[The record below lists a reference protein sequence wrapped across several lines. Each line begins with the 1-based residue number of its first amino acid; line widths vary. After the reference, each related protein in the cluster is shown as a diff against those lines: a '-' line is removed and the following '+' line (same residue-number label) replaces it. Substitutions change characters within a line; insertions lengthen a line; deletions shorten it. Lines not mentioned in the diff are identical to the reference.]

1 MKILCIIPA
10 RSGSKSLPNKN
21 IRYFNGKPMLCWSI
35 DQAKKCRFIHNM
47 RIIVS
52 TDSEEYSK
60 IAKEA
65 GAEVPFL
72 RPSEISEDLS
82 TDLECFQHALKF
94 LNETEKYIPEIVL
107 HLRPTYPTR
116 CVKDIDDCIEV
127 FIKNIENGYTS
138 LRTVV
143 PIEKSPF
150 KMYTISDSIL
160 KPLFTEDSGIL
171 EPYNMPRQ
179 ILPQAFLHNGCI
191 DIVLTKTVLE
201 GSSVSGSK
209 IYPYLMSESEVKD
222 IDTEKDFK
230 DALEDK

>member
-10 RSGSKSLPNKN
+10 RSGSKSLPHKN
-21 IRYFNGKPMLCWSI
+21 IRDFNGKPMIWWSI
-35 DQAKKCRFIHNM
+35 EQAKKCRFIDDM

-60 IAKEA
+60 IAKDA

-72 RPSEISEDLS
+72 RPPEISEDLS
-82 TDLECFQHALKF
+82 TDLECFQHALQYLKKVENYSPDI
-94 LNETEKYIPEIVL
+94 LL

-116 CVKDIDDCIEV
+116 SVKDIDICIEV
-127 FIKNIENGYTS
+127 FINQTKNGYTS

-150 KMYTISDSIL
+150 KMYTISYTVL
-160 KPLFTEDSGIL
+160 EPLFTQVSGIL

-191 DIVLTKTVLE
+191 DVVLTKTVLE
-201 GSSVSGSK
+201 GSVTGSK
-209 IYPYLMSESEVKD
+209 IYPYVMNESEVKD
-222 IDTEKDFK
+222 IDTEKDFQE
-230 DALEDK
+230 ALEEK